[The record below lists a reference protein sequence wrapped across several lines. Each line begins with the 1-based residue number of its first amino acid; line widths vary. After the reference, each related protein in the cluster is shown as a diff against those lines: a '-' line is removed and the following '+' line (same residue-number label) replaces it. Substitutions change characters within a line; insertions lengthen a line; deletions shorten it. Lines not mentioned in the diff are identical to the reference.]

1 MNMAGITTSVGTIDV
16 QTIVSQLMAIDSRPL
31 LASQKKLDGYNTQ
44 LSDLGK
50 IGSALSALQSAITSL
65 SSGSFL
71 QAFKVSSS
79 DTSVAGVSTTSGGV
93 SGTYVVNVSKL
104 ATSRQLVFDQIG
116 SNKITDAQADIPSA
130 PDELKFTVNG
140 KEQTVKL
147 RDKPGDKVS
156 LQSISD
162 KINAEGMGVNASVVK
177 NGGNYKLVLAS
188 TASGT
193 DNAFAITGTGSTD
206 TGRVDGNVMGGLSQ
220 STDAA
225 SESKLAA
232 NAELTVNGVKVTS
245 GSNKVSGAIP
255 GVDLDLYKENA
266 NTTVTMNQDAAGIS
280 KNLQS
285 FVDAYNQ
292 VLSSIKD
299 ARTGSMK
306 GNASVLSIQQQ
317 LQSVLTKSIP
327 GVDPVNSYAYLS
339 QIGIA
344 IQKDGTIKLDS
355 TKFNDALKKDPTAVK
370 NLFGNSSNN
379 GIAQMLNKEIN
390 GLLGPTGVVESS
402 KTSINSRIST
412 EKASQD
418 ALTARLTARQKQYI
432 QQYTALN
439 STLSKMAAST
449 NNLSG
454 LMSQV

>member
-1 MNMAGITTSVGTIDV
+1 MAGITTSVGSLDV

-31 LASQKKLDGYNTQ
+31 VASQKKLDGYNTQ

-71 QAFKVSSS
+71 QAFKASSS
-79 DTSVAGVSTTSGGV
+79 DSSIAGVSTTSGGV
-93 SGTYVVNVSKL
+93 SGTYVVNVANL
-104 ATSRQLVFDQIG
+104 ATSRQLVFDQFNGADI
-116 SNKITDAQADIPSA
+116 KDAQAEITGA
-130 PDELKFTVNG
+130 PDELKFTING

-147 RDKPGDKVS
+147 RDKPGDKVT

-177 NGGNYKLVLAS
+177 NGDNYKLVVAS

-193 DNAFAITGTGSTD
+193 DNKFTISAGGTDSGTTSGSALA
-206 TGRVDGNVMGGLSQ
+206 GLTQ
-220 STDAA
+220 SSTAA
-225 SESKLAA
+225 NESKDAG
-232 NAELTVNGVKVTS
+232 NADLTVNGVRVSS
-245 GSNKVSGAIP
+245 GSNKVSNAIP
-255 GVDLDLYKENA
+255 GVELDLYKGGA
-266 NTTVTMNQDAAGIS
+266 GISTTVTLSQDTAGIG
-280 KNLQS
+280 KNLQG

-299 ARTGSMK
+299 ARAGSMK
-306 GNASVLSIQQQ
+306 GNASILSIQQK
-317 LQSVLTKSIP
+317 LQDVLTKSIP

-344 IQKDGTIKLDS
+344 IQKDGTLKLDQ

-370 NLFGNSSNN
+370 NLFGNTSTT
-379 GIAQMLNKEIN
+379 GIAQLLNKEIN
-390 GLLGPTGVVESS
+390 SLLGPSGVVESS
-402 KTSINSRIST
+402 KSSINSRIST

-418 ALTARLTARQKQYI
+418 ALTARLAARQKQYI

-439 STLSKMAAST
+439 STLSKMTAAT

>member
-1 MNMAGITTSVGTIDV
+1 MAGITTSVGTIDV

-31 LASQKKLDGYNTQ
+31 LASQKKLEGYNTQ

-50 IGSALSALQSAITSL
+50 IGSALSALQSSITSL

-71 QAFKVSSS
+71 QAFKVSAS
-79 DTSVAGVSTTSGGV
+79 DSSVAGVSTTSGGV

-104 ATSRQLVFDQIG
+104 ATSRQLVFDQVG
-116 SNKITDAQADIPSA
+116 STKITDAQADIPSA

-147 RDKPGDKVS
+147 RDKPGDKVT

-177 NGGNYKLVLAS
+177 NNGNFKLVLAS
-188 TASGT
+188 TSSGT
-193 DNAFAITGTGSTD
+193 DNAFAITGAGSTD
-206 TGRVDGNVMGGLSQ
+206 TGKVDGNVMGGLSQ
-220 STDAA
+220 SADAA

-266 NTTVTMNQDAAGIS
+266 NTTVTLNQDSAGIS

-327 GVDPVNSYAYLS
+327 GVDPVNSFAYLS
-339 QIGIA
+339 QVGIA

-379 GIAQMLNKEIN
+379 GIAQLLNKEIN

-402 KTSINSRIST
+402 KTSINSRITT

-418 ALTARLTARQKQYI
+418 SLTARLTARQKQYI

>member
-1 MNMAGITTSVGTIDV
+1 MAGITTSVGTIDV

-31 LASQKKLDGYNTQ
+31 LASQKKLEGYNTQ

-50 IGSALSALQSAITSL
+50 IGSALSALQSSITSL

-71 QAFKVSSS
+71 QAFKVSAS
-79 DTSVAGVSTTSGGV
+79 DSSVAGVSTTSGGV

-104 ATSRQLVFDQIG
+104 ATSRQLVFDQVG
-116 SNKITDAQADIPSA
+116 STKITDAQADIPSA

-147 RDKPGDKVS
+147 RDKPGDKVT

-177 NGGNYKLVLAS
+177 NNGNFKLVLAS
-188 TASGT
+188 TSSGT
-193 DNAFAITGTGSTD
+193 DNAFAITGAGSTD
-206 TGRVDGNVMGGLSQ
+206 TGKVDGNVMGGLSQ
-220 STDAA
+220 SADAA

-266 NTTVTMNQDAAGIS
+266 NTTVTLNQDSAGIS

-327 GVDPVNSYAYLS
+327 GVDPVNSFAYLS
-339 QIGIA
+339 QVGIA

-379 GIAQMLNKEIN
+379 GIAQLLNK
-390 GLLGPTGVVESS
+390 
-402 KTSINSRIST
+402 
-412 EKASQD
+412 
-418 ALTARLTARQKQYI
+418 
-432 QQYTALN
+432 
-439 STLSKMAAST
+439 
-449 NNLSG
+449 
-454 LMSQV
+454 

>member
-1 MNMAGITTSVGTIDV
+1 MAGITTSVGTIDV

-50 IGSALSALQSAITSL
+50 IGSALSALQSSITSL

-71 QAFKVSSS
+71 QAFKVSAS
-79 DTSVAGVSTTSGGV
+79 DSSVAGVSTTSGGV

-104 ATSRQLVFDQIG
+104 ATSRQLVFDQVG
-116 SNKITDAQADIPSA
+116 STKITDAQADIPSA

-147 RDKPGDKVS
+147 RDKPGDKVT

-177 NGGNYKLVLAS
+177 NNGNFKLVLAS
-188 TASGT
+188 TSSGT
-193 DNAFAITGTGSTD
+193 DNAFAITGAGSTD
-206 TGRVDGNVMGGLSQ
+206 TGKVDGNVMGGLSQ
-220 STDAA
+220 SADAA

-266 NTTVTMNQDAAGIS
+266 NTTVTLNQDSAGIS

-327 GVDPVNSYAYLS
+327 GVDPINSFAYLS
-339 QIGIA
+339 QVGIA

-379 GIAQMLNKEIN
+379 GIAQLLNKEIN

-402 KTSINSRIST
+402 KTSINSRITT

-418 ALTARLTARQKQYI
+418 SLTARLTARQKQYI

>member
-1 MNMAGITTSVGTIDV
+1 MAGITTSVGAIDV

-31 LASQKKLDGYNTQ
+31 VASQKKLDGYNTQ

-93 SGTYVVNVSKL
+93 NGTYVVNVAKL
-104 ATSRQLVFDQIG
+104 ATSRQLVFDQFNGTDIK
-116 SNKITDAQADIPSA
+116 SAQTEITGA
-130 PDELKFTVNG
+130 PNELKFTING

-147 RDKPGDKVS
+147 RDNPGDKVT

-162 KINAEGMGVNASVVK
+162 KINAEGMGINASVVK
-177 NGGNYKLVLAS
+177 NGDNYKLVVAS

-193 DNAFAITGTGSTD
+193 DNKFSISAGGTDSGGVSGSTLA
-206 TGRVDGNVMGGLSQ
+206 GLTQ
-220 STDAA
+220 SPTANG
-225 SESKLAA
+225 ESKDAV
-232 NAELTVNGVKVTS
+232 NAELTVNGVQVTS

-255 GVDLDLYKENA
+255 GVELDLYKGGTGVS
-266 NTTVTMNQDAAGIS
+266 TTVTLNQDSAGIG
-280 KNLQS
+280 KNLQG

-292 VLSSIKD
+292 VLSAIKD
-299 ARTGSMK
+299 ARGGSMK
-306 GNASVLSIQQQ
+306 GNASVLSIQQK
-317 LQSVLTKSIP
+317 LQDVLTKSIP
-327 GVDPVNSYAYLS
+327 GVDPVNSFAYLS

-344 IQKDGTIKLDS
+344 IQKDGTLKLDQ

-370 NLFGNSSNN
+370 NLFGNTSSN
-379 GIAQMLNKEIN
+379 GIAQLLNKEIN
-390 GLLGPTGVVESS
+390 SLLGPSGVVESS
-402 KTSINSRIST
+402 KSSINSRIST

-439 STLSKMAAST
+439 STLAKMQAST

>member
-1 MNMAGITTSVGTIDV
+1 MAGITTSVGSLDV

-31 LASQKKLDGYNTQ
+31 VASQKKLEGYNTQ

-93 SGTYVVNVSKL
+93 NGTYVVNVAKL
-104 ATSRQLVFDQIG
+104 ATSRQLVFDQFNG
-116 SNKITDAQADIPSA
+116 ADIKDAKTEITGAPS
-130 PDELKFTVNG
+130 ELKFTING

-147 RDKPGDKVS
+147 KDNPGDKVT

-177 NGGNYKLVLAS
+177 NGDNYKLVVAS

-193 DNAFAITGTGSTD
+193 DNKFTISAGGTDSGSTSGS
-206 TGRVDGNVMGGLSQ
+206 TLAGLTQ
-220 STDAA
+220 SSTAA
-225 SESKLAA
+225 NESKDAG
-232 NAELTVNGVKVTS
+232 NADLTVNGVQVSS
-245 GSNKVSGAIP
+245 GSNKVSNAIP
-255 GVDLDLYKENA
+255 GVDLDLYKGGA
-266 NTTVTMNQDAAGIS
+266 GVSTTVTLNQDTAGIG

-299 ARTGSMK
+299 ARGGSMK
-306 GNASVLSIQQQ
+306 GNASVLSIQQK
-317 LQSVLTKSIP
+317 LQDVLTKSIP

-339 QIGIA
+339 QVGIA
-344 IQKDGTIKLDS
+344 IQKDGTLKLDQ

-370 NLFGNSSNN
+370 NLFGNTSTT
-379 GIAQMLNKEIN
+379 GIAQLLNREIN
-390 GLLGPTGVVESS
+390 SLLGPTGVVESS
-402 KTSINSRIST
+402 KTSINTRIST

-418 ALTARLTARQKQYI
+418 ALTARLAARQKQYI

-439 STLSKMAAST
+439 STLSKMTAAT

>member
-1 MNMAGITTSVGTIDV
+1 MAGITTSVGTIDV

-31 LASQKKLDGYNTQ
+31 LASQKKLEGYNTQ

-50 IGSALSALQSAITSL
+50 IGSALSALQSSITSL

-71 QAFKVSSS
+71 QAFKVSAS
-79 DTSVAGVSTTSGGV
+79 DSSVAGVSTTSGGV

-104 ATSRQLVFDQIG
+104 ATSRQLVFDQVG
-116 SNKITDAQADIPSA
+116 STKITDAQADIPSA

-147 RDKPGDKVS
+147 RDKPGDKVT

-177 NGGNYKLVLAS
+177 NNGNFKLVLAS
-188 TASGT
+188 TSSGT
-193 DNAFAITGTGSTD
+193 DNAFAITGAGSTD
-206 TGRVDGNVMGGLSQ
+206 TGKVDGNVMGGLSQ
-220 STDAA
+220 SADAA

-266 NTTVTMNQDAAGIS
+266 NTTVTLNQDSAGIS

-327 GVDPVNSYAYLS
+327 GVDPVNSFAYLS
-339 QIGIA
+339 QVGIA

-379 GIAQMLNKEIN
+379 GIAQLLNKEIN
-390 GLLGPTGVVESS
+390 SMLGPSGVVESS
-402 KTSINSRIST
+402 KTSINSRITT

-418 ALTARLTARQKQYI
+418 SLTARLTARQKQYI

>member
-1 MNMAGITTSVGTIDV
+1 MAGITTSVGALNV
-16 QTIVSQLMAIDSRPL
+16 QEIVTQLMAIDSRPL
-31 LASQKKLDGYNTQ
+31 VASQKKLDGYNTQ

-93 SGTYVVNVSKL
+93 NGTYVVNVAKL
-104 ATSRQLVFDQIG
+104 ATSRQLVFDQFNG
-116 SNKITDAQADIPSA
+116 ADIKDAKTEITGAPS
-130 PDELKFTVNG
+130 ELKFTING

-147 RDKPGDKVS
+147 KDNPGDKVT

-177 NGGNYKLVLAS
+177 NGDNYKLVVAS

-193 DNAFAITGTGSTD
+193 DNKFTISAGGTDSGSTSGS
-206 TGRVDGNVMGGLSQ
+206 TLAGLTQ
-220 STDAA
+220 SSTAA
-225 SESKLAA
+225 NESKDAG
-232 NAELTVNGVKVTS
+232 NADLTVNGVQVSS
-245 GSNKVSGAIP
+245 GSNKVSNAIP
-255 GVDLDLYKENA
+255 GVELDLYKGGA
-266 NTTVTMNQDAAGIS
+266 GVSTTVTLNQDTAGIG

-299 ARTGSMK
+299 ARGGSMK
-306 GNASVLSIQQQ
+306 GNASILSIQQK
-317 LQSVLTKSIP
+317 LQDVLTKSIP
-327 GVDPVNSYAYLS
+327 GVDPVNSFAYLS
-339 QIGIA
+339 QAGIA
-344 IQKDGTIKLDS
+344 IQKDGTLKLDQ

-370 NLFGNSSNN
+370 NLFGNTSSN
-379 GIAQMLNKEIN
+379 GIAQLLNKEIN
-390 GLLGPTGVVESS
+390 SLLGPSGVVESS
-402 KTSINSRIST
+402 KSSINSRIST

-418 ALTARLTARQKQYI
+418 ALTARLAARQKQYI

-439 STLSKMAAST
+439 STLAKMQAST

>member
-1 MNMAGITTSVGTIDV
+1 MAGITTSVGTIDV

-50 IGSALSALQSAITSL
+50 IGSALSALQSSITSL

-71 QAFKVSSS
+71 QAFKVSAS
-79 DTSVAGVSTTSGGV
+79 DSSVAGVSTTSGGV

-104 ATSRQLVFDQIG
+104 ATSRQLVFDQVG
-116 SNKITDAQADIPSA
+116 STKITDAQADIPSA

-147 RDKPGDKVS
+147 RDKPGDKVT

-177 NGGNYKLVLAS
+177 NNGNFKLVLAS
-188 TASGT
+188 TSSGT
-193 DNAFAITGTGSTD
+193 DNAFAITGAGSTD
-206 TGRVDGNVMGGLSQ
+206 TGKVDGNVMGGLSQ
-220 STDAA
+220 SADAA

-266 NTTVTMNQDAAGIS
+266 NTTVTLNQDSAGIS

-327 GVDPVNSYAYLS
+327 GVDPVNSFAYLS
-339 QIGIA
+339 QVGIA

-379 GIAQMLNKEIN
+379 GIAQLLNKEIN

-402 KTSINSRIST
+402 KTSINSRITT

-418 ALTARLTARQKQYI
+418 SLTARLTARQKQYI

>member
-1 MNMAGITTSVGTIDV
+1 MAGITTSVGAIDV

-50 IGSALSALQSAITSL
+50 IGSALSALQSSITSL

-71 QAFKVSSS
+71 QAFKVSAS
-79 DTSVAGVSTTSGGV
+79 DSSVAGVSTTSGGV

-104 ATSRQLVFDQIG
+104 ATSRQLVFDQVG
-116 SNKITDAQADIPSA
+116 STKITDAQADIPSA

-147 RDKPGDKVS
+147 RDKPGDKVT

-177 NGGNYKLVLAS
+177 NNGNFKLVLAS
-188 TASGT
+188 TSSGT

-206 TGRVDGNVMGGLSQ
+206 TGKEGGNVMGGLSQ
-220 STDAA
+220 SADAT

-266 NTTVTMNQDAAGIS
+266 NTTVTLNQDSAGIS

-317 LQSVLTKSIP
+317 LQNVLTKSIP
-327 GVDPVNSYAYLS
+327 GVDPVNSFAYLS
-339 QIGIA
+339 QVGIA

-379 GIAQMLNKEIN
+379 GIAQLLNKEIN
-390 GLLGPTGVVESS
+390 SMLGPSGVVESS
-402 KTSINSRIST
+402 KTSINSRITT

-418 ALTARLTARQKQYI
+418 SLTARLTARQKQYT

>member
-1 MNMAGITTSVGTIDV
+1 MAGITTSVGTIDV

-93 SGTYVVNVSKL
+93 NGTYVVNVSKL
-104 ATSRQLVFDQIG
+104 ATSRQLVFDQVG
-116 SNKITDAQADIPSA
+116 STKITDAQADIPSA

-177 NGGNYKLVLAS
+177 NGDNYKLVLAS

-220 STDAA
+220 SADAA
-225 SESKLAA
+225 GESKLAA

-266 NTTVTMNQDAAGIS
+266 NTTVTLNQDAAGIS

-339 QIGIA
+339 QVGIA

-379 GIAQMLNKEIN
+379 GIAQLLNKEIN

>member
-1 MNMAGITTSVGTIDV
+1 MAGITTSVGSLDV

-31 LASQKKLDGYNTQ
+31 VASQKKLDGYNTQ

-65 SSGSFL
+65 STGSFL

-93 SGTYVVNVSKL
+93 NGTYVVNVAKL
-104 ATSRQLVFDQIG
+104 ATSRQLVFDQFNGVDI
-116 SNKITDAQADIPSA
+116 KDAQAEITGA
-130 PDELKFTVNG
+130 PDELKFTING

-147 RDKPGDKVS
+147 RDKPGDKVT

-177 NGGNYKLVLAS
+177 NGDNYKLVVAS

-193 DNAFAITGTGSTD
+193 DNKFTISAGGTDSGSTSGS
-206 TGRVDGNVMGGLSQ
+206 TLAGLTQ
-220 STDAA
+220 SPTAA
-225 SESKLAA
+225 NESKDAG
-232 NAELTVNGVKVTS
+232 NADLTVNGVQVSS
-245 GSNKVSGAIP
+245 GSNKVSNAIP
-255 GVDLDLYKENA
+255 GVELDLYKGGA
-266 NTTVTMNQDAAGIS
+266 GVSTTVTLNQDTAGIG

-299 ARTGSMK
+299 ARGGSMK
-306 GNASVLSIQQQ
+306 GNASVLSIQQK
-317 LQSVLTKSIP
+317 LQDVLTKSIP

-339 QIGIA
+339 QVGIA
-344 IQKDGTIKLDS
+344 IQKDGTLKLDQ

-370 NLFGNSSNN
+370 NLFGNTSTT
-379 GIAQMLNKEIN
+379 GIAQLLNKEIN
-390 GLLGPTGVVESS
+390 SLLGPTGVVESS
-402 KTSINSRIST
+402 KTSINTRIST

-418 ALTARLTARQKQYI
+418 ALTARLAARQKQYI

-439 STLSKMAAST
+439 STLSKMTAAT

>member
-1 MNMAGITTSVGTIDV
+1 MAGITTSVGTIDV

-177 NGGNYKLVLAS
+177 NGNNYKLVLAS

-193 DNAFAITGTGSTD
+193 DNAFAITGTGNTD

-379 GIAQMLNKEIN
+379 GIAQLLNKEIN

>member
-1 MNMAGITTSVGTIDV
+1 MAGITTAVGAIDV

-31 LASQKKLDGYNTQ
+31 LASQKKLEGYNTQ

-71 QAFKVSSS
+71 QAFKVSAS
-79 DTSVAGVSTTSGGV
+79 DSSVAGVSTTSGGV

-116 SNKITDAQADIPSA
+116 SNKITDAQADIPGA

-177 NGGNYKLVLAS
+177 NGNNYKLVLAS
-188 TASGT
+188 TSSGT
-193 DNAFAITGTGSTD
+193 DNAFTITGAGSTD
-206 TGRVDGNVMGGLSQ
+206 TGRVDGNVMAGLSQ
-220 STDAA
+220 STDAVG
-225 SESKLAA
+225 ESKLAG

-255 GVDLDLYKENA
+255 GVELDLYKENA
-266 NTTVTMNQDAAGIS
+266 NTTVTLNQDAAGIS

-317 LQSVLTKSIP
+317 LQSVLTQAIP
-327 GVDPVNSYAYLS
+327 GVDPVNSFAYLS
-339 QIGIA
+339 QAGIA

-379 GIAQMLNKEIN
+379 GIAQLLNKEIN
-390 GLLGPTGVVESS
+390 SLLGPTGVVESS
-402 KTSINSRIST
+402 KTSINSRIT
-412 EKASQD
+412 NEKASQD
-418 ALTARLTARQKQYI
+418 SLTARLTARQKQYT

-439 STLSKMAAST
+439 ATLAKMQAST